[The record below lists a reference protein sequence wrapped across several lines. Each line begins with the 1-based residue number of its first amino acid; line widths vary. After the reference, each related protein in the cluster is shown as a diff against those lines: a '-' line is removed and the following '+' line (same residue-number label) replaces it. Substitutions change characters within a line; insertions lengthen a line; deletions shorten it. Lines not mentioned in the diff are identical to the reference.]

1 MITAQ
6 YRTKTIFMEADN
18 KKVPGVW
25 PVGLDIGYSG
35 VKVFSGNAI
44 VCFPSYASVSS
55 VESRISIASDT
66 DDDSRSIM
74 YMDEHG
80 TIWDV
85 GADAQDMISVS
96 DTSAGS
102 LAIYGRSRYYSPMFK
117 VIMRVGIA
125 AGIRTN
131 RFGGPE
137 GKALKIQTGL
147 PPKYIISDTAD
158 LLSVMAG
165 HHVFKVKFGSG
176 DWESFDFILSEQ
188 DISIMDQPEG
198 TLFSIATDRDIRLT
212 KNAARYFN
220 ANLLIVDP
228 GFGTLDL
235 FPMFKKKIDRDACQ
249 TYPELGMKQ
258 VLKDTANEILRRHN
272 FEVSVPAM
280 QKFLETGLVYKREG
294 RRITKVPF
302 DDILEACSRAVCDKT
317 VDKIFEVYGPTLEF
331 DYIVL
336 TGGTGEAWFKMFQEN
351 EYLKDCGTVQV
362 IPGNYGDESLPWL
375 FSNVRG
381 YFIFMVTRFAA
392 RR

>member
-35 VKVFSGNAI
+35 VKVFSGNSI

-137 GKALKIQTGL
+137 GKTLKIQTGL

-165 HHVFKVKFGSG
+165 HHVFKVKSEAETGHPLISYFQSRISRSWTSRKAHFSLSLQTEISG
-176 DWESFDFILSEQ
+176 LPKMRQ
-188 DISIMDQPEG
+188 DIS
-198 TLFSIATDRDIRLT
+198 T
-212 KNAARYFN
+212 
-220 ANLLIVDP
+220 
-228 GFGTLDL
+228 
-235 FPMFKKKIDRDACQ
+235 
-249 TYPELGMKQ
+249 
-258 VLKDTANEILRRHN
+258 
-272 FEVSVPAM
+272 
-280 QKFLETGLVYKREG
+280 
-294 RRITKVPF
+294 
-302 DDILEACSRAVCDKT
+302 
-317 VDKIFEVYGPTLEF
+317 PT
-331 DYIVL
+331 
-336 TGGTGEAWFKMFQEN
+336 
-351 EYLKDCGTVQV
+351 C
-362 IPGNYGDESLPWL
+362 
-375 FSNVRG
+375 
-381 YFIFMVTRFAA
+381 
-392 RR
+392 